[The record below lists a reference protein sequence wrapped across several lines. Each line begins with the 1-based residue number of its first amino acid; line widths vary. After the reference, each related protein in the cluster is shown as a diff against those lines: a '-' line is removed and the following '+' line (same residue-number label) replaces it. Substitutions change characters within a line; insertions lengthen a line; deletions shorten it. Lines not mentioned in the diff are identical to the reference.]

1 MTNNFQKKEII
12 GANVVLSRTFAKN
25 KKKSRKHQNSEPLR
39 VPTHSTIYDKFLFCA
54 KKEITHLT
62 ISPKWVII

>member
-12 GANVVLSRTFAKN
+12 NPNAVLSRTLAEN
-25 KKKSRKHQNSEPLR
+25 KKKLQKHQNSESLR
-39 VPTHSTIYDKFLFCA
+39 ASTHSTIYDEFLFCA

-62 ISPKWVII
+62 ILPKWVII